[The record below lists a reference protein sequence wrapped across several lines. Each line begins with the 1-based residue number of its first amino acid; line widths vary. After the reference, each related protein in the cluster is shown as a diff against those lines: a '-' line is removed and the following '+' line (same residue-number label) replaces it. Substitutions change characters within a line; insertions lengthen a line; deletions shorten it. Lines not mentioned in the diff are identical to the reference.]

1 MVGGRATSVVET
13 EEEGEV
19 GVFIIEYL
27 WRASLS
33 SLWLRHWF
41 FLQLGFATPLLHLPL
56 QGTTSQ
62 EMDLLEWNRQTT
74 GESRVQ

>member
-1 MVGGRATSVVET
+1 MGGGRAPSVVEM
-13 EEEGEV
+13 EEGEV
-19 GVFIIEYL
+19 GVFNIEYL

-41 FLQLGFATPLLHLPL
+41 FWQLGLVTPHLHLLL
-56 QGTTSQ
+56 QGTSQ

-74 GESRVQ
+74 GENRV